1 MLASHDDGEC
11 HFRFR
16 DRAQMVAVLQKAVPV
31 AYSGR
36 VVNAI
41 VTVARCVG
49 SGADEERAAVADVAA
64 SSVSG

>member
-1 MLASHDDGEC
+1 
-11 HFRFR
+11 
-16 DRAQMVAVLQKAVPV
+16 VLQKAVPV